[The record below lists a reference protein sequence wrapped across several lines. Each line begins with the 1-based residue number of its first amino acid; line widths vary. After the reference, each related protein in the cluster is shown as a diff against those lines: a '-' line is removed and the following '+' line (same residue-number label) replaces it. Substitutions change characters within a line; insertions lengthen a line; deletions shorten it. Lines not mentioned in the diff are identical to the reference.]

1 MRKICQVKGANG
13 SGKTTIARQLIALS
27 SNPTEV
33 HSLHVMAGK
42 KPYATVLPDLGWVVI
57 GSYPAGGKSGGCDT
71 INHMSDVMMAIQLA
85 AFTYDKYWILFE
97 GAMISTTMTCYN
109 FLLNVQADLMFDP
122 AVVILN
128 TTMDGCLR
136 RLEQR
141 KGDGVKLT
149 PEMFTQLAPKLD
161 RIPKQ
166 KHQPEHVYSMDVDN
180 LPLEDMIYEFLSVT
194 GWNLPSQTQP

>member
-1 MRKICQVKGANG
+1 MRKVVQVKGANG
-13 SGKTTIARQLIALS
+13 SGKSTIARQLISLS
-27 SNPTEV
+27 NNVELVTDASIMT
-33 HSLHVMAGK
+33 
-42 KPYATVLPDLGWVVI
+42 KPYATVLHDIRWVVI
-57 GSYPAGGKSGGCDT
+57 GQYIPGAKHGGCDNIQKMDIT
-71 INHMSDVMMAIQLA
+71 LMSIQTA
-85 AFTYDKYWILFE
+85 AFTYDNYWVLFE
-97 GAMISTTMTCYN
+97 GSLISTTMTCYN

-136 RLEQR
+136 RLEIR
-141 KGDGVKLT
+141 KRDGVKLT

-180 LPLEDMIYEFLSVT
+180 LPLEDMVYEFLSVT
-194 GWNLPSQTQP
+194 GWNPSS

>member
-1 MRKICQVKGANG
+1 MRKVIQIKGANG
-13 SGKTTIARQLIALS
+13 AGKTTIARQLIALDPDRVELYS
-27 SNPTEV
+27 QD
-33 HSLHVMAGK
+33 VMMGR
-42 KPYATVLPDLGWVVI
+42 KPYATLLPNLNWLVI

-71 INHMSDVMMAIQLA
+71 INHMEDIMMAIQVA
-85 AFTYDKYWILFE
+85 AFTYDKHWIMFE

-109 FLLNVQADLMFDP
+109 FMLQVQADLLFEP
-122 AVVILN
+122 GIVILH

-136 RLEQR
+136 RLEAR

-166 KHQPEHVYSMDVDN
+166 KHQLEHVYRMDVDE
-180 LPLEDMIYEFLSVT
+180 LPLGDMVYEFLSVV
-194 GWNLPSQTQP
+194 GWKPQP

>member
-1 MRKICQVKGANG
+1 MRKIVQVKGANG

-33 HSLHVMAGK
+33 YSQDVMKGR
-42 KPYATVLPDLGWVVI
+42 KPYATLLPDLGWVVI

-71 INHMSDVMMAIQLA
+71 INQMDDVMMAIQVA
-85 AFTYDKYWILFE
+85 AFTYDKHWILFE
-97 GAMISTTMTCYN
+97 GAMIATTMTCYN
-109 FLLNVQADLMFDP
+109 FMLKVQADLMFEP
-122 AVVILN
+122 AVVILY

-136 RLEQR
+136 RLEKR

-166 KHQPEHVYSMDVDN
+166 KHQPEHVYRMDVDQ
-180 LPLEDMIYEFLSVT
+180 LSEGDMVYEFLSVI
-194 GWNLPSQTQP
+194 GWSPNLKTQP